1 MTAATRGVIF
11 DLFQTLTGLE
21 SERSDLPATS
31 EVLGV
36 DRGAWDQI
44 LTLRSRWR
52 LAGGERDPY
61 RIVRRMAHEIDPT
74 IADERIREAAEMRV
88 SRFRHSLMSV
98 PKANVEALKQLREDG
113 LRLGLISNA
122 DTMEIAAWT
131 DCPLAGL
138 FDVEVFS
145 CEVGL
150 VKPEPAIYRRCLEA
164 LALEAGECLF
174 VGDGGSNELLGAR
187 QAGLRTV
194 FVSGVIAGFWP
205 ERIPQRLGTT
215 DHHIEWLPQI
225 LDLLGPQAT
234 GGILDGRCGIR

>member
-1 MTAATRGVIF
+1 MAAATRGVIF

-21 SERSDLPATS
+21 SECSDLPSTS
-31 EVLGV
+31 KVLGI
-36 DRGAWDQI
+36 DRGAWDQV
-44 LTLRSRWR
+44 LTRRSRWR

-61 RIVRRMAHEIDPT
+61 LIVRRMAHEIDPT
-74 IADERIREAAEMRV
+74 IADERIREAAEIRV
-88 SRFRHSLMSV
+88 RRFRHSLLRI
-98 PKANVEALKQLREDG
+98 PKANVEALKRLREAG

-122 DTMEIAAWT
+122 DTMEIAAWG

-164 LALEAGECLF
+164 LALLARECLF
-174 VGDGGSNELLGAR
+174 VGDGGSNELLGAKE
-187 QAGLRTV
+187 AGLRTV
-194 FVSGVIAGFWP
+194 FISGVIAAYWP
-205 ERIPQRLGTT
+205 ERIPQRLGTS

-225 LDLLGPQAT
+225 LDLPELKTT
-234 GGILDGRCGIR
+234 GET